1 MPNEQSGAEAGSP
14 TSEDIRVRRTRR
26 LLSDAMIQLALDRP
40 FELITVRD
48 LTDRAG
54 IGYATFF
61 RHYAGKEE
69 LLRTMLQELLDDL
82 QVLVLPYAGE
92 DPVSAAV
99 EVFRHAQRNA
109 HLYRLLLRTAHAIDL
124 LPAALQ
130 VGAASIRENY
140 RPREES
146 SVPFEVATEHL
157 VRSFIGLIE
166 WWLESDMPYPPERMA
181 SIYDEL
187 VRQPLEATSLEPV
200 RRPSQ
205 PER

>member
-1 MPNEQSGAEAGSP
+1 MPNEQSGAEAARTP
-14 TSEDIRVRRTRR
+14 SEDIRVRRTRR
-26 LLSDAMIQLALDRP
+26 LLADAMIELALDRP

-61 RHYAGKEE
+61 RHYSGKEE

-92 DPVSAAV
+92 NPASAAV
-99 EVFRHAQRNA
+99 EVFRHAERNA
-109 HLYRLLLRTAHAIDL
+109 HLYRLLLRTAHAIEL

-140 RPREES
+140 RPREDS
-146 SVPFEVATEHL
+146 PVPFEVATEHL
-157 VRSFIGLIE
+157 VRSFIGLVE

-181 SIYDEL
+181 TIYDEL
-187 VRQPLEATSLEPV
+187 VRRPLETSSLEPIW
-200 RRPSQ
+200 RPLQ
-205 PER
+205 PEQ